1 MLLWLLG
8 YPDQSA
14 ERSTAAV
21 TLAQQLGYPYSLG
34 MPLAIAAVLSQFR
47 REGAS
52 TQGRAEALSALATEQ
67 GFAHWLA
74 QGMIFR
80 GWGRACQGHLHE
92 GIEQL
97 RQGLAAWGAT
107 GAGLIQPYWL
117 ALLAETY
124 WWTGQLEAGLHTV
137 AAALVAA
144 EDNRESWWDAHLYWL
159 KGELLLAQHG
169 TQHTL
174 QDVEACFQHALAI
187 ARRQQAKS
195 LELRAAVSLS
205 RLWQWQGK
213 RAEARELLAPIT
225 AGSPKTLT
233 LPISRKPKQC
243 WRSWRDNSGGHPTP
257 MQHIAPYRHFS
268 VTRYSFP

>member
-1 MLLWLLG
+1 VFCLAYITMLLWLLG
-8 YPDQSA
+8 YPDQAA
-14 ERSTAAV
+14 ERSTTAV
-21 TLAQQLGYPYSLG
+21 ALARQLGHPYSLG

-47 REGAS
+47 WEGAS
-52 TQGRAEALSALATEQ
+52 TQGRAEALSTLATEQ

-74 QGMIFR
+74 QGMILC

-124 WWTGQLEAGLHTV
+124 WWAGQPEAGLHTV

-144 EDNRESWWDAHLYWL
+144 EDNREPWWDAHLYWL

-169 TQHTL
+169 IQHAL
-174 QDVEACFQHALAI
+174 QDVEACFRRALAI

-195 LELRAAVSLS
+195 LELRAVISLA
-205 RLWQWQGK
+205 RLWQRQGK
-213 RAEARELLAPIT
+213 RTEAYQLLAGVYGWFTEGFDT
-225 AGSPKTLT
+225 ADLQAAKAMLEELAG
-233 LPISRKPKQC
+233 
-243 WRSWRDNSGGHPTP
+243 
-257 MQHIAPYRHFS
+257 
-268 VTRYSFP
+268 